1 MSLKRALAPLALAFA
16 VAAAPMAAQAHN
28 TPDLAD
34 TVETIMPSVAHIS
47 AGKNAEDPTRPNEH
61 GQGFGSGSGFVYD
74 GAKGYVITNNH
85 VIDGADEL
93 LVLVNEEE
101 FEATLVGTDPLS
113 DVAVVQVKLAP
124 GQTLP
129 TATLGNSDTV
139 RVGDNV
145 IAIGAP
151 FGFTGTVTTGII
163 SAKQRVLGTG
173 PYDQFLQTDAS
184 INPGNS
190 GGPLFDMNGAVIG
203 VNTAIISRSGSS
215 AGIGFSIPSN
225 HVKWVADTIIKH
237 GKVDWGFLGAAIAD
251 ITPETIKS
259 MKLPD
264 NKGVLIKDVAPGGP
278 ADKGGL
284 KAGDILISVNGTP
297 VNHPQEM
304 ILAVGKV
311 LSGNSG
317 DFIIRRDGV
326 EMTLAV
332 TVGSRPEKPKTEQA
346 PALSPDE
353 RGEQKKSAPAP
364 AP

>member
-1 MSLKRALAPLALAFA
+1 MSFKRALAPLALAFA

-34 TVETIMPSVAHIS
+34 TVETIMPSVAHIA
-47 AGKNAEDPTRPNEH
+47 AGKESPDPAKPNEH

-74 GAKGYVITNNH
+74 GTKGYIITNNH
-85 VIDGADEL
+85 VVDDADQL
-93 LVLVNEEE
+93 FVAVNDME

-113 DVAVVQVKLAP
+113 DIAVLQVVMKP

-129 TATLGNSDTV
+129 TATLSDSDAV
-139 RVGDNV
+139 RVGNSV

-163 SAKQRVLGTG
+163 SAKQRVLGAG

-190 GGPLFDMNGAVIG
+190 GGPLFNMNGEVIG
-203 VNTAIISRSGSS
+203 VNTAIISPSRSS

-251 ITPETIKS
+251 IDPAMVKS
-259 MKLPD
+259 MNLPD
-264 NKGVLIKDVAPGGP
+264 NKGVLIRGVSPGGP
-278 ADKGGL
+278 AEKGGL
-284 KAGDILISVNGTP
+284 KENDILLSVDGNP
-297 VNHPQEM
+297 VNSPQEM

-311 LSGNSG
+311 LSGNTG
-317 DFIIRRDGV
+317 DFTIRRDGV
-326 EMTLAV
+326 EIALAI
-332 TVGSRPEKPKTEQA
+332 TVGSRPEKPKDTQA

-353 RGEQKKSAPAP
+353 REEQKKALPAP